1 MKKCNTELMK
11 ELKAVQSELS
21 ELIQRADSKNT
32 VEYYDGE
39 EEVERDFDY
48 AEFVSKM
55 RELRQQEGHIKALLA
70 YSNATTKLVGMD
82 DLTIGEGL
90 VKLAQLNNEIKTLAR
105 YRTAKQVVKTIKH
118 ATFEGDKDRVL
129 VREHLYDI
137 HQVDEDIKSLQREVS
152 RLQVAIDRTNL
163 TNMIEC

>member
-1 MKKCNTELMK
+1 MHLQKGHNNMKKCNTELMK

-48 AEFVSKM
+48 TEFVSKM

-70 YSNATTKLVGMD
+70 YSNATTKWM
-82 DLTIGEGL
+82 
-90 VKLAQLNNEIKTLAR
+90 TLP
-105 YRTAKQVVKTIKH
+105 
-118 ATFEGDKDRVL
+118 L
-129 VREHLYDI
+129 VR
-137 HQVDEDIKSLQREVS
+137 
-152 RLQVAIDRTNL
+152 A
-163 TNMIEC
+163 